1 MTDGR
6 PPLEIEIARDDV
18 RRRFAVRITG
28 TFNFASAAAFV
39 STVRTGDLASYT
51 MLVDL
56 RDATIDFTSEEVRRL
71 AEQVGRTLRQSGP
84 RGAVALVTATPS
96 DFGMLR
102 MYQTHTEIEGTSAI
116 NVFQSIADA
125 EAWLSGGGSAGA

>member
-1 MTDGR
+1 M
-6 PPLEIEIARDDV
+6 V
-18 RRRFAVRITG
+18 RVTG
-28 TFNFASAAAFV
+28 TFAFADAATFL
-39 STVRTGDLASYT
+39 STVRTGPFTSYT

-56 RDATIDFTSEEVRRL
+56 REAVIDISPDEVRRL

-84 RGAVALVTATPS
+84 RAPVALVTATPV

-102 MYQTHTEIEGTSAI
+102 MYQTHTEIEGSSAI

-125 EAWLSGGGSAGA
+125 EAWLARSATNR